1 MNARENSVYLKE
13 GEEHDKLLLRLRPPR
28 ERWNRGPVVAACV
41 CVCAAFCR
49 TYYAHCAT
57 ILQSV
62 VFFFFFSF
70 FFSLPPPPPR
80 PSERIDRANK
90 DAPAVQS
97 ASRAEREAVSRATKR
112 LFYTRL
118 MPDDDED
125 DDVDGGARVN
135 ARNIMILARH
145 VAPGLRVNR
154 RVR

>member
-1 MNARENSVYLKE
+1 M
-13 GEEHDKLLLRLRPPR
+13 
-28 ERWNRGPVVAACV
+28 
-41 CVCAAFCR
+41 CVCAPPFAALI
-49 TYYAHCAT
+49 TLIA
-57 ILQSV
+57 LQSYNLSFS
-62 VFFFFFSF
+62 FFFFFLF
-70 FFSLPPPPPR
+70 FFRYLHHHAR
-80 PSERIDRANK
+80 PKESTGRTKARRPYK
-90 DAPAVQS
+90 VLLVL
-97 ASRAEREAVSRATKR
+97 EREAVSRATKR